1 MEQIQQYSVLYVE
14 DNPANLRL
22 VEQLLR
28 RRKDINMF
36 SAETPEVGLEL
47 ATEHAPDV
55 ILLDINLPGMDGFEV
70 LKLLRASDRTA
81 HIPVIAISANAMSE
95 DIVKGEQ
102 AGFNDYLTKPLDL
115 NEFFLT
121 LDEILVGKTR

>member
-22 VEQLLR
+22 VEQILK
-28 RRKDINMF
+28 RRKNIDML
-36 SAETPEVGLEL
+36 SAETPDIGLEL
-47 ATEHAPDV
+47 ATEHAPDI

-95 DIVKGEQ
+95 DIVKGKQ
-102 AGFNDYLTKPLDL
+102 AGFNSYLTKPLDL
-115 NEFFLT
+115 NKFFLT
-121 LDEILVGKTR
+121 LDEILAVKVQ